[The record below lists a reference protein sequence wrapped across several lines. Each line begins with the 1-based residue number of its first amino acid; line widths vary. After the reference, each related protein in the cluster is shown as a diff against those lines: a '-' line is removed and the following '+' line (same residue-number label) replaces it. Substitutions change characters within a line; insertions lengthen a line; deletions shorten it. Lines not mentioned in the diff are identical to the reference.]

1 MANGKA
7 DWDEIPGRSMFGY
20 GKGMKPQCI
29 KRYFDDPGDITAC
42 AASGIDG
49 ICTGDCGV
57 YRSRAVGRLA
67 AFEEET
73 EEERTSPRRG

>member
-7 DWDEIPGRSMFGY
+7 DGDVSPRGRMFGY
-20 GKGMKPQCI
+20 GRGMTPQCI

-49 ICTGDCGV
+49 ICAGDCGI

-73 EEERTSPRRG
+73 GEDRTSPRRR